1 MGPIAVAEQLKPFL
15 PGHSVVPTGGEKGI
29 EAVSATPFGSA
40 SILLISYGY
49 IRMLGAHGLLKTTE
63 FAILNTNYLK
73 ERLKEHYDVLYQGAN
88 GMVAHEMI
96 LDCRN
101 FKRSADIEV
110 GDIAKRL
117 IDYGFH
123 APTVS
128 FPVPG
133 TMMVEPTESESL
145 EELDRFCEAMIR
157 IREEVAEIEKGE
169 ADPNDN
175 VLKNAPHTAH
185 CLIRDDWGHP
195 YSREKAGYPLPSLK
209 TEHKFWAPVR
219 RVDNAKGDRNLI
231 CSCPPIEA
239 YQEELAEEN

>member
-1 MGPIAVAEQLKPFL
+1 MGPIAVAEQLVPYL
-15 PGHSVVPTGGEKGI
+15 PGHSLVPTGGEKGI
-29 EAVSATPFGSA
+29 DAVAGTPFGST

-49 IRMLGAHGLLKTTE
+49 IRMLGNSGLLKSTE
-63 FAILNTNYLK
+63 YAILNTNYLK
-73 ERLKEHYDVLYQGAN
+73 EKLKDHYEILYTSKN

-101 FKRSADIEV
+101 FKKSADIEV

-133 TMMVEPTESESL
+133 TMMVEPTESESK
-145 EELDRFCEAMIR
+145 EELDRFVEAMIK
-157 IREEVAEIEKGE
+157 IREEIEEVEKGE
-169 ADPNDN
+169 ADPEDN
-175 VLKNAPHTAH
+175 VLKNSPHTAH
-185 CLIRDDWGHP
+185 SLIREDWPHP

-209 TEHKFWAPVR
+209 KEHKFWAPVR

-231 CSCPPIEA
+231 CSCPPMEA
-239 YQEELAEEN
+239 YQEEVAEEE